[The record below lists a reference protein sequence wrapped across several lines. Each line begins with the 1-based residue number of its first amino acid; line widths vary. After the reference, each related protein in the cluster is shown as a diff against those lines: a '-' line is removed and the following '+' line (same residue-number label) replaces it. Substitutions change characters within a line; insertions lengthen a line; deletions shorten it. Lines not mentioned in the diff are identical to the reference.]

1 MPEIAMI
8 VGSLNRDTPYFE
20 PARGVGLSVFGFDP
34 TTGRA
39 SLLSE
44 DRSVDNPTFLSVAPA
59 SRCVY
64 VNSEV
69 FGWHEGLISAY
80 RYDPAAKRLVFLN
93 KQPSLGSITAHNSL
107 DSEARHLLVVN
118 YGMGA
123 EDEGPDHGVVVYPVR
138 PDGGLGPPA
147 SSRAHRGRG
156 HHPDRQERAH
166 PHCVLVSPDGRFAM
180 VADLGLDAIFTYGF
194 CHSGLLSP
202 APRSVLALPPGSGP
216 RQFAFHPG
224 GRWAAVVRE
233 LDSTVSSLRVDA
245 ESGVLLSVSSA
256 EALPNRATAGN
267 HCSDILFHPNGR
279 FVYAANRGHDSV
291 ATFAFEAETGDLRPI
306 GFEACGGRTPRHL
319 AIDPTGKCLLVA
331 NQDSSEIAVFTI
343 AEDGRL
349 GRLLQNLSIGSPM
362 CIRFLVLD

>member
-20 PARGVGLSVFGFDP
+20 PARGVGLSIFGFDP

-69 FGWHEGLISAY
+69 FGWHEGLVSAY
-80 RYDPAAKRLVFLN
+80 RYDPAAKRLVYLK

-138 PDGGLGPPA
+138 PDGGLGPPL
-147 SSRAHRGRG
+147 RAFG
-156 HHPDRQERAH
+156 E
-166 PHCVLVSPDGRFAM
+166 FA
-180 VADLGLDAIFTYGF
+180 
-194 CHSGLLSP
+194 P
-202 APRSVLALPPGSGP
+202 A
-216 RQFAFHPG
+216 
-224 GRWAAVVRE
+224 
-233 LDSTVSSLRVDA
+233 
-245 ESGVLLSVSSA
+245 
-256 EALPNRATAGN
+256 
-267 HCSDILFHPNGR
+267 
-279 FVYAANRGHDSV
+279 
-291 ATFAFEAETGDLRPI
+291 
-306 GFEACGGRTPRHL
+306 
-319 AIDPTGKCLLVA
+319 
-331 NQDSSEIAVFTI
+331 
-343 AEDGRL
+343 
-349 GRLLQNLSIGSPM
+349 
-362 CIRFLVLD
+362 